1 MAYRRFSEEWWQARN
16 HVRRCKGH
24 STSAGGERCR
34 APAIE
39 GGVVCVTHGGAA
51 PQTIAAARRRRDTET
66 ALQWAS
72 RELVRTGYPSRTP
85 LEHLEAVLEED
96 ARAFALWDTA
106 VRLLADEGSDLL
118 GENRHGEQMIH
129 PYVDE
134 RNKAATRWARTSKYA
149 LDAGVSQ
156 KRVEIEQQRAEMMAT
171 ALRATLAALGLDA
184 ATQQRGLSI
193 LGQQLRR
200 LGPGTAAQEG

>member
-1 MAYRRFSEEWWQARN
+1 MSQCTAHAKSSGRQCTRA
-16 HVRRCKGH
+16 
-24 STSAGGERCR
+24 AIIGGR
-34 APAIE
+34 
-39 GGVVCVTHGGAA
+39 VCYVHGGGA

-96 ARAFALWDTA
+96 ARAYALWDTA
-106 VRLLADEGSDLL
+106 VRMLVDEGGEDGDLL
-118 GENRHGEQMIH
+118 GENRHGEAAIH

-156 KRVEIEQQRAEMMAT
+156 KRVEIEQQRAELMAT
-171 ALRATLAALGLDA
+171 ALRATLGALGLDA
-184 ATQQRGLSI
+184 KTVQRGLTI
-193 LGQQLRR
+193 LGEQLRR
-200 LGPGTAAQEG
+200 LGPGTIEGTAG